1 MLSAIEPGPLPFGLA
16 DSAQA
21 VPVLIDQIAVALV
34 VDVAVAVV
42 VADVVAVAG
51 PVPEEQSSNPWSQCC
66 PSG

>member
-1 MLSAIEPGPLPFGLA
+1 MLSAIEPGSLPFGLA

-34 VDVAVAVV
+34 VDVDVAVAV
-42 VADVVAVAG
+42 DVVAVAG

>member
-16 DSAQA
+16 DSAQV

-34 VDVAVAVV
+34 VDVAVAV